1 MLKTRTCYTLVV
13 NHMMCCMYKEINFST
28 CMQTIFS
35 SDEVR
40 DKIKQLEQ
48 CVSMNEI
55 HDLYKIC
62 EYSAVVDKLLPLFDE
77 DPDPPI
83 EV

>member
-1 MLKTRTCYTLVV
+1 MRIQGIPGHLSLRGLELRL
-13 NHMMCCMYKEINFST
+13 MYIHVQRKMFSP
-28 CMQTIFS
+28 
-35 SDEVR
+35 DEVC

-55 HDLYKIC
+55 QDLYKSC